1 MTRQEWTGGKQGNIY
16 AGTTSDEG
24 RKAMF
29 EEDENSVRK
38 DVLSC
43 SFIDAK
49 ETCRTFAAVNET

>member
-1 MTRQEWTGGKQGNIY
+1 VDGRTGGKQGNTY

-43 SFIDAK
+43 SFIDAIDM
-49 ETCRTFAAVNET
+49 

>member
-1 MTRQEWTGGKQGNIY
+1 MDGRTGGKQGNTY

-49 ETCRTFAAVNET
+49 ETCRTFAAANET

>member
-1 MTRQEWTGGKQGNIY
+1 VDGRTGGKQGNTY

-24 RKAMF
+24 SKAMF

-49 ETCRTFAAVNET
+49 VTWRTFAAANET